1 MVKKR
6 RNDYLRWFHETGF
19 SSIDGQADSISSV
32 GWNCPNRA
40 GSLGR
45 QYWALTESPEGTVP
59 AEEGTV
65 PQELKGLSHGSQQS
79 LYPLHYPESH
89 FTLIL
94 FQKLTVVKKKK
105 KNYTNVLN
113 IVLIHKHL
121 YASKNMF
128 CVPLL

>member
-105 KNYTNVLN
+105 K
-113 IVLIHKHL
+113 IIP
-121 YASKNMF
+121 MF
-128 CVPLL
+128 